1 MLPYTQNVK
10 QRTGEHVRIANMPV
24 SLQYDS
30 YFTLCREA
38 AYRHCFQFSKLLWCF
53 CLQLTK
59 YVRRFYSVS
68 SQFVQAHIFFSPI
81 KSNDARVRALKIIL
95 FQSNSKY

>member
-30 YFTLCREA
+30 YFTLSWSC
-38 AYRHCFQFSKLLWCF
+38 
-53 CLQLTK
+53 
-59 YVRRFYSVS
+59 V
-68 SQFVQAHIFFSPI
+68 
-81 KSNDARVRALKIIL
+81 
-95 FQSNSKY
+95 